1 MYEEILKYAVEYG
14 PLLFVVLFII
24 DRAFK
29 YLSNKQSFTQK
40 ITEDSLSGG
49 YAEEESSISTEVEK
63 IKTSLA
69 HQSDQMGRIEKQ
81 TTNHLSDITK
91 DINCL
96 RKRREKIM
104 EKLGKIQG
112 SIEQL
117 SNKINK

>member
-24 DRAFK
+24 DRAFR

-40 ITEDSLSGG
+40 ITEDSLSGD
-49 YAEEESSISTEVEK
+49 YVEEESSISTEIAK

-96 RKRREKIM
+96 RKRREEIM